1 MAATNN
7 NQNNVCRGEAFP
19 SPIKSFPNIVIENA
33 SLLPQNNINY
43 MGNKQILKNHKI
55 AFLCSRKCPADIILK
70 SYDWAIAQREK
81 GVCVISG
88 FHSKIEKD
96 VLHYLLKGTQPI
108 ILALAR
114 GLKKRLAPE
123 LKDAL
128 DKNRLLIATPFDE
141 KVTRVTRETANQ
153 RNHLMAELAD
163 EIFIAYALLCGNIEK
178 LITDI
183 SHTGKTISSFKTG

>member
-19 SPIKSFPNIVIENA
+19 SPIKSFPGIVMENA
-33 SLLPQNNINY
+33 SLLPQNNTIY
-43 MGNKQILKNHKI
+43 MGNKQILENHKI

-70 SYDWAIAQREK
+70 SYDWAIEHREK

-114 GLKKRLAPE
+114 GLKKRPEPE

-128 DKNRLLIATPFDE
+128 DKNRLLIVTPFGE
-141 KVTRVTRETANQ
+141 KVKRVTRETANQ

-163 EIFIAYALLCGNIEK
+163 EIFVAYASPCGNIEK

-183 SHTGKTISSFKTG
+183 SHTGKTISSFNRD